1 MPRPKID
8 PQQEI
13 HAYQLYV
20 GSDRTLS
27 ARALVEA
34 LEQRFGPQEA
44 ARLRTVEKW
53 RADWKEKPI
62 EADVP
67 FEWHR
72 MKEYGLPYEAGAY
85 LLRMRVFVRDGKDR
99 FFMTGPVDQGRRP
112 EFSFRLAK
120 WCWWVRQAAPDL
132 CMLDIS
138 WLANSCS
145 FRELAHDLT
154 GHPFHLD
161 DMMDYLGF
169 RPWVGQQQYAR
180 YMEVVKSNKDVHP
193 DPPGK
198 HPLDFDEADLALKG
212 GLAGLYREELERWS
226 NEMAAQLRDLA
237 RDHGPVYRALEEL
250 SVGYRDDTSL
260 ESDGRLQSDWLAS
273 AVFRSNPLG
282 VKALV
287 GWLPPGYLQD
297 REEFGALSDE
307 SLQEHIRKSLLALEA
322 GTARRR

>member
-8 PQQEI
+8 PKQEI
-13 HAYQLYV
+13 HAYQRYV

-34 LEQRFGPQEA
+34 LEQRFGSQEA

-85 LLRMRVFVRDGKDR
+85 MLRMRVFVLEGKDR
-99 FFMTGPVDQGRRP
+99 FYIEGPHHRRSKSV
-112 EFSFRLAK
+112 FSFRLAK

-132 CMLDIS
+132 CMFDVS

-145 FRELAHDLT
+145 FRELARDLT
-154 GHPFHLD
+154 EQPFNLD
-161 DMMDYLGF
+161 DIMDYFGF
-169 RPWVGQQQYAR
+169 RPWISENHHAR
-180 YMEVVKSNKDVHP
+180 YTKVVKSGKNVQL
-193 DPPGK
+193 DPSTK
-198 HPLDFDEADLALKG
+198 HPLDFDKADLELKG
-212 GLAGLYREELERWS
+212 VIGVYMEAIERT
-226 NEMAAQLRDLA
+226 NARTAQLRDPAL
-237 RDHGPVYRALEEL
+237 DHEPVQRALEEL
-250 SVGYRDDTSL
+250 SVGYRDDTSFK
-260 ESDGRLQSDWLAS
+260 SDGRLQSDWLAS
-273 AVFRSNPLG
+273 TLFRSDPYEL
-282 VKALV
+282 KTLV
-287 GWLPPGYLQD
+287 GWLPTGYLQD
-297 REEFGALSDE
+297 REEFGGLSDE
-307 SLQEHIRKSLLALEA
+307 SLHEHIRRAFRALEA